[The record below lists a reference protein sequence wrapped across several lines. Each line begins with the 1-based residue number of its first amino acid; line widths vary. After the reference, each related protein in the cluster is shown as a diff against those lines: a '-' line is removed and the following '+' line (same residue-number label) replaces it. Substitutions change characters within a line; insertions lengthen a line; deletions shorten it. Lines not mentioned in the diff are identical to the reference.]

1 MSVLAHVLGGLAGL
15 GIAIVNVLLLR
26 SQARKAISRPPA
38 QAVGIIRAGYGV
50 RLALVI
56 LAFVI
61 VARFAPDVFGVMAVT
76 FLVGYGVGMLFLA
89 SDIKRKTTPR

>member
-1 MSVLAHVLGGLAGL
+1 MAHILGGLAGL
-15 GIAIVNVLLLR
+15 GLSIVNVLLLR
-26 SQARKAISRPPA
+26 SQAKRAISRPPA

-50 RLALVI
+50 RLALII

-61 VARFAPDVFGVMAVT
+61 AARLDPDVLGVMAVT

-89 SDIKRKTTPR
+89 SDFKRKTAPH